1 MTPPRTA
8 HIERTSE
15 MAREIQHIPAR
26 REVSN
31 RAAVRERKIRL
42 AAYCRVSTNN
52 EDQLLSFDNQVNYYR
67 DYADRHTEYDLVEI
81 YADEGISG
89 TSTRHREEFL
99 RMIAD
104 CEAGKIDMIITK
116 SISRFARNTADCL
129 KYSRLLKDL
138 GIAVQFEKE
147 NINTLEGAGELLFTI
162 LSSLAQDESRSISE
176 NTTWGIRSLF
186 RQGKL
191 HLNTNRFLGYD
202 KDGKGH
208 LIVNKEQA
216 TIVQR
221 IYNEYMDGIN
231 PDVIA
236 RRLCEEGIPGVMGEP
251 KWVCATIMGILQNEK
266 YTGDALLQKTY
277 TVDFLTKKMAK
288 NDGQIEQYWVK
299 DNHEA
304 IIDKELWK
312 AVQLEIQRR
321 HDFMEQHRL
330 RSLGRFTD
338 GQPFSNR
345 VFCGVCGNVYWRR
358 TWTRLN
364 NKVKVWQCSTRYREK
379 GVPGCGSEN
388 LYEKDLFRGFVYA
401 WNAVVENRGDY
412 LAEWEKQ
419 IAEGNPLEKHRA
431 QQMIVLTAKGTL
443 EDIDHILV
451 GKVLDY
457 CTVQQNG
464 ILDFHFLDGSR
475 LGVSV
480 VD

>member
-1 MTPPRTA
+1 
-8 HIERTSE
+8 

-52 EDQLLSFDNQVNYYR
+52 EDQLLSFDNQVTYYR
-67 DYADRHTEYDLVEI
+67 DYAARHPEYELVEI
-81 YADEGISG
+81 YADEGITG
-89 TSTRHREEFL
+89 TSTKHREEFK

-104 CEAGKIDMIITK
+104 CEGGKIDMIITK

-129 KYSRLLKDL
+129 KYSRQLKDL
-138 GIAVQFEKE
+138 GIGVQFEKE
-147 NINTLEGAGELLFTI
+147 GINTLEGSGELLFTI

-176 NTTWGIRSLF
+176 NCTWGIRSLF

-202 KDGKGH
+202 KDGKGQ
-208 LIVNKEQA
+208 LIVNAEQA
-216 TIVQR
+216 SIVRR
-221 IYNEYMDGIN
+221 IYEEYMNGVN

-236 RRLCEEGIPGVMGEP
+236 RRLCDEGVPGVMGDP
-251 KWVCATIMGILQNEK
+251 KWVCSTIMGVLQNEK
-266 YTGDALLQKTY
+266 YTGDALLQKTF
-277 TVDFLTKKMAK
+277 TADFLTKKVVK
-288 NDGQIEQYWVK
+288 NEGQIEQYWVK

-304 IIDKELWK
+304 IIDKTTWT
-312 AVQLEIQRR
+312 AVQLEIHRR
-321 HDFMEQHRL
+321 RDFMALHNL

-338 GQPFSNR
+338 EQPFSNR

-364 NKVKVWQCSTRYREK
+364 KKVKVWQCATRYREK

-388 LYEKDLFRGFVYA
+388 LFEKDLFRGFVYS
-401 WNAVVENRGDY
+401 WNTLVENRNEY
-412 LAEWEKQ
+412 LARWGKQ
-419 IAEGNPLEKHRA
+419 VAAGNPLQQHRA
-431 QQMIVLTAKGTL
+431 QQMIDLTAKGPL
-443 EDIDHILV
+443 EEIDLALV

-457 CTVQQNG
+457 CDVQQRG
-464 ILDFHFLDGSR
+464 ILNFHFLDGTKM
-475 LGVSV
+475 GVSV
-480 VD
+480 AD

>member
-1 MTPPRTA
+1 
-8 HIERTSE
+8 

-26 REVSN
+26 REAVN
-31 RAAVRERKIRL
+31 RAAVRERQIKL

-52 EDQLLSFDNQVNYYR
+52 EDQLLSFENQVTYYK
-67 DYADRHTEYDLVEI
+67 DYAARHPEYELVEI
-81 YADEGISG
+81 YADEGITG
-89 TSTRHREEFL
+89 TSTRHREEFK

-129 KYSRLLKDL
+129 KYSRQLRDL

-147 NINTLEGAGELLFTI
+147 AINTLEGSGELLFTI

-176 NTTWGIRSLF
+176 NCTWGIRSLF

-202 KDGKGH
+202 KDEKGQ
-208 LIVNKEQA
+208 LIINEPQA
-216 TIVQR
+216 TIVRR
-221 IYNEYMDGIN
+221 IFAEYMDGVN

-251 KWVCATIMGILQNEK
+251 KWVCSTIMGILQNEK

-299 DNHEA
+299 DNHKA
-304 IIDKELWK
+304 IIDKEFWQ

-321 HDFMEQHRL
+321 HDYMEEHGL
-330 RSLGRFTD
+330 RSMGRFTD

-358 TWTRLN
+358 TWTRLSK
-364 NKVKVWQCSTRYREK
+364 KVKVWQCGTRYREK
-379 GVPGCGSEN
+379 GVPGCGSDN
-388 LYEKDLFRGFVYA
+388 LFEKDLFRGFVYA
-401 WNAVVENRGDY
+401 WNAVVENRDEY
-412 LAEWEKQ
+412 LSRWEQ
-419 IAEGNPLEKHRA
+419 MLTDGNPLQKHRA
-431 QQMIVLTAKGTL
+431 KQMMELTAAGTIA
-443 EDIDHILV
+443 EIDLALV
-451 GKVLDY
+451 GKVLDR
-457 CTVQQNG
+457 CEAQRLNV
-464 ILDFHFLDGSR
+464 LDFYFLDGTTM
-475 LGVSV
+475 GVSV
-480 VD
+480 NE